1 MSYAVIFDMD
11 GVIFDSERRIADLW
25 REVAEEKNIPD
36 IEVAVIRSIGIT
48 DVATK
53 QVFKELYG
61 EDFPYEEYKKIVS
74 SRFHARYDNGK
85 LPTKP
90 GIKELLVFLH
100 ENGVPT
106 AVASSTR
113 TAVVEAEIRDAGLLP
128 YFDRIIGGDRVTH
141 SKPNP
146 EIFLKAADALGEKPE
161 DCYIIEDSFN
171 GIRAAHAAGM
181 HPLMVPDLLEPD
193 EEIKALYEEI
203 FPSLV
208 EVRNYFKNNIV
219 HS

>member
-1 MSYAVIFDMD
+1 MSYVVIFDMD
-11 GVIFDSERRIADLW
+11 GVIFDSERLIADLW
-25 REVAEEKNIPD
+25 REVAEEKKMPD
-36 IEVAVIRSIGIT
+36 IDIAIQRSIGIT
-48 DVATK
+48 NDATT

-74 SRFHARYDNGK
+74 TRFHAKYDNGN

-90 GIKELLVFLH
+90 GIKELLVFLK
-100 ENGVPT
+100 ENKVPT

-113 TAVVEAEIRDAGLLP
+113 TAVVETEIHDAGLLP
-128 YFDRIIGGDRVTH
+128 YFDRIIGGDQVTH

-146 EIFLKAADALGEKPE
+146 EIFLKAADALNAKPE
-161 DCYIIEDSFN
+161 ECYIIEDSFN

-181 HPLMVPDLLEPD
+181 HPVMVPDLLEPD
-193 EEIKALYEEI
+193 DEIKALYEEI

-208 EVRNYFKNNIV
+208 EVRKYFENK
-219 HS
+219 

>member
-1 MSYAVIFDMD
+1 MSYVVIFDMD
-11 GVIFDSERRIADLW
+11 GVIFDSERLIADLW
-25 REVAEEKNIPD
+25 REVAEEKKMPD
-36 IEVAVIRSIGIT
+36 IDIAIQRSIGIT
-48 DVATK
+48 NDATT

-74 SRFHARYDNGK
+74 TRFHAKYDNGK

-90 GIKELLVFLH
+90 GIKELLIFLQ
-100 ENGVPT
+100 ENKIPT

-113 TAVVEAEIRDAGLLP
+113 TAVVETEICDAGLLP
-128 YFDRIIGGDRVTH
+128 YFDRIIGGDQVTN

-146 EIFLKAADALGEKPE
+146 EIFLKAADALNAKPE

-181 HPLMVPDLLEPD
+181 HPIMVPDLLDPD
-193 EEIKALYEEI
+193 DEIKELYEEI

-208 EVRNYFKNNIV
+208 EVRKYFESK
-219 HS
+219 

>member
-1 MSYAVIFDMD
+1 MRYVVIFDMD
-11 GVIFDSERRIADLW
+11 GVIFDSERLIADLW
-25 REVAEEKNIPD
+25 REVAEEKKMPD
-36 IEVAVIRSIGIT
+36 IDIAIQRSIGIT
-48 DVATK
+48 NDATT

-74 SRFHARYDNGK
+74 TRFHAKYDNGK

-90 GIKELLVFLH
+90 GIKELLIFLQ
-100 ENGVPT
+100 ENKIPT

-113 TAVVEAEIRDAGLLP
+113 TAVVETEIRDAGLLP
-128 YFDRIIGGDRVTH
+128 YFDRIIGGDQVTH

-146 EIFLKAADALGEKPE
+146 EIFLKAADALNAKPE

-171 GIRAAHAAGM
+171 GIRAAHTAGM
-181 HPLMVPDLLEPD
+181 HPIMVPDLLDPD
-193 EEIKALYEEI
+193 DEIKELYEEI

-208 EVRNYFKNNIV
+208 EVRKYFESK
-219 HS
+219 